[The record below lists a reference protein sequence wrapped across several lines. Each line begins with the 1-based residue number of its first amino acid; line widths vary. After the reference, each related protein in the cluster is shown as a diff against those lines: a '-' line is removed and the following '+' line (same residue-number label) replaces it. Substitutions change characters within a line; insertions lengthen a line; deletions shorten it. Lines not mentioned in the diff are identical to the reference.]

1 MQAYHI
7 NLTQKSE
14 NFYIKIVT
22 NLLTSLALFSLSLSF
37 FFLTWSLNKIT
48 PNSLPALTFY
58 RHIQPKNS
66 AI

>member
-22 NLLTSLALFSLSLSF
+22 NLLTSLALFFFF

-58 RHIQPKNS
+58 GHIQPKDS